1 MVRRDRSYSPDS
13 SNKRVRH
20 SHRSSPRSPSPTR
33 RSSQRSSN
41 RKYEDER
48 ARDWDRDRERERVR
62 DRDRDRDRDRERD
75 RDRDRDRYRDD
86 RHKEDRRRDHRDDNK
101 RLSPSR
107 ERERDR
113 RPASPR
119 KDNPRDSPAPGATPA
134 PATQE
139 DDAIKAKR
147 ARLEAWKKQREAQK
161 ALGEAKAKAMA
172 LAGKSAP
179 PAPNNTNNN
188 NVVLPTKPALA
199 AIKGLPAKPEFAA
212 AGFKGLP
219 VKPDFVSTKQLTMDD
234 SVETKR
240 KLEKLEDMPAVD
252 MTMGGE
258 GEPSVGD
265 LEVDDDDE
273 EANRMD
279 LAIKKAAAASAAMD
293 VVEEDEADPLD
304 AFMSG
309 VKEEVKKVN
318 LEDMKKAVSSNGRLS
333 RRMDQGDD
341 EDDNVVEGPGPD
353 ELDTTE
359 LNPEDILALAAK
371 KAKKKDLA
379 AVDHS
384 RVKYESFRKE
394 FYVPPPDIAA
404 MTEEEADLL
413 RLELDS
419 IKIRGLDC
427 PKPVVKWSHYGLP
440 ANCLDVIKKLNYT
453 APTSIQAQA
462 IPAIM
467 SGRDVIGVAKT
478 GSGKTIAF
486 LLPLFRHIKDQRP
499 LEQMEGPIAI
509 VMTPTRELAVQ
520 IHREC
525 KPFLKV
531 MNLRAVCAYGG
542 SPIKDQIAE
551 LKKGAEIIVCTPG
564 RMIDL
569 LTANS
574 GRVTNLKRV
583 TYVVLDEADRMFDMG
598 FEPQVM
604 KIINNV
610 RPDRQTV
617 LFSATFPKQMDS
629 LARKILRKPLEIT
642 VGGRSVVAAEI
653 EQIVEVRAEDTKFT
667 RLLEILGQM
676 YNEDPECRTLVFVDR
691 QEAADNLL
699 RELMRK
705 GYLCM
710 SLHGGKDQVDRDST
724 IADFKAGVVPIVIAT
739 SVAARGL
746 DVKQL
751 KLVINYDAPNHMEDY
766 VHRAGRT
773 GRAGNK
779 GTCVTFITPEQDRYS
794 VDIYRAL
801 KASNATVPK
810 DLEELANG
818 FLDKLKT
825 GKAQAA
831 GSGFG
836 GKGLDRLDKERDAK
850 EKAERKAYGEPEE
863 EKPAVTEEA
872 APGGAAA
879 NAAADDMTFGNFK
892 VEIKRGPAPDS
903 SKGLLGVAGAAAAA
917 RKLAHAKEE
926 EKIQAQMRA
935 AEEAAARA
943 GKDSPAHK
951 QALSVVAKLNAQLR
965 ASKLVL
971 QSQLAFEQQGGV
983 VDKKNNPDSTDF
995 HAIIPINDYPQKAR
1009 WRVTN
1014 KETMVQLIDM
1024 TGASVTNKGI
1034 YYDQGKEPPLDGP
1047 PKLHLLVESNEEYRV
1062 EQAVREIKR
1071 LLIEASAAALQA
1083 EMRNPT
1089 ATGRYSVL

>member
-1 MVRRDRSYSPDS
+1 MTGIAMIDGERDL
-13 SNKRVRH
+13 K
-20 SHRSSPRSPSPTR
+20 
-33 RSSQRSSN
+33 
-41 RKYEDER
+41 
-48 ARDWDRDRERERVR
+48 DRDR
-62 DRDRDRDRDRERD
+62 
-75 RDRDRDRYRDD
+75 
-86 RHKEDRRRDHRDDNK
+86 HAT
-101 RLSPSR
+101 SPSATR
-107 ERERDR
+107 SI
-113 RPASPR
+113 PS
-119 KDNPRDSPAPGATPA
+119 ATPA
-134 PATQE
+134 ATPPPE
-139 DDAIKAKR
+139 DEKLKAKR
-147 ARLEAWKKQREAQK
+147 AKLEAWKKEREAKK
-161 ALGEAKAKAMA
+161 ALDEAKAKAMA

-179 PAPNNTNNN
+179 
-188 NVVLPTKPALA
+188 VLPTSAPTKVGTSLNRAALTGLGL
-199 AIKGLPAKPEFAA
+199 KGLPLKPEVLKTSKSAA
-212 AGFKGLP
+212 A
-219 VKPDFVSTKQLTMDD
+219 VMDD

-240 KLEKLEDMPAVD
+240 KLETLGDMPAVD
-252 MTMGGE
+252 MTMADGE
-258 GEPSVGD
+258 ASVGD

-279 LAIKKAAAASAAMD
+279 QAIKNKAADAMD
-293 VVEEDEADPLD
+293 EDDEVDPLD
-304 AFMSG
+304 AFMTG

-318 LEDMKKAVSSNGRLS
+318 AEDLLKMNSKGGSSRVRL
-333 RRMDQGDD
+333 D
-341 EDDNVVEGPGPD
+341 ERAAEDGGEDVIEPVVED
-353 ELDTTE
+353 ELDATE

-371 KAKKKDLA
+371 KAKKKDIA

-384 RVKYESFRKE
+384 RVKYEPFRKE
-394 FYVPPPDIAA
+394 FYVPPPDIAV
-404 MTEEEADLL
+404 MTDEEADLL
-413 RLELDS
+413 RLELDG
-419 IKIRGLDC
+419 IKIRGIDC
-427 PKPVVKWSHYGLP
+427 PRPVTKWSHFGLP
-440 ANCLDVIKKLNYT
+440 ASCLDVIKRLNYT
-453 APTSIQAQA
+453 APTAIQAQA

-499 LEQMEGPIAI
+499 LEQMEGPLAI

-525 KPFLKV
+525 KPFLRV

-604 KIINNV
+604 KIVNNV

-629 LARKILRKPLEIT
+629 LARKILQKPLEIT

-653 EQIVEVRAEDTKFT
+653 EQIVEVRPEESKFN

-676 YNEDPECRTLVFVDR
+676 YNEDPECRTLIFVDR

-699 RELMRK
+699 RDLMRK

-724 IADFKAGVVPIVIAT
+724 IADFKSGVVPIVIAT

-773 GRAGNK
+773 GRAGNR
-779 GTCVTFITPEQDRYS
+779 GTCITFITPEQERYS

-801 KASNATVPK
+801 KASNVIAPK
-810 DLEELANG
+810 ELDELANG
-818 FLDKLKT
+818 FLEKVKS
-825 GKAQAA
+825 GKAQVA

-836 GKGLDRLDKERDAK
+836 GKGLDRLDKEREAK
-850 EKAERKAYGEPEE
+850 DRAERKAYGEPEE
-863 EKPAVTEEA
+863 DKVEDSQKPAN
-872 APGGAAA
+872 GGTTGS
-879 NAAADDMTFGNFK
+879 DDMTFGNFK

-917 RKLAHAKEE
+917 RRLAHAKEE
-926 EKIQAQMRA
+926 EKIQAQIRTA
-935 AEEAAARA
+935 QEAANRA
-943 GKDSPAHK
+943 GKDSPAQK
-951 QALSVVAKLNAQLR
+951 QALSVVAKLNAQLK
-965 ASKLVL
+965 AMKLVL
-971 QSQLAFEQQGGV
+971 QSQIQHEESGGR
-983 VDKKNNPDSTDF
+983 KINPDSTDF

-1034 YYDQGKEPPLDGP
+1034 YYESGKEPPPEGP
-1047 PKLHLLVESNEEYRV
+1047 PKLHLLVESNEEFRV

-1083 EMRNPT
+1083 EMRNPS
-1089 ATGRYSVL
+1089 AVAGRYSVV